1 MPRSNGAFHCPDA
14 PGSFRIARVMPL
26 PSSLSAEFSAVLH
39 AAPMRM
45 ALLLAASAWTAA
57 ACHIAARH
65 AAQAKP
71 MLGGTPK
78 LSTLALCAAGVIVWA
93 GNAIEQPMLSANVA
107 ALSIAFMTGWEI
119 GGVLE
124 RIVQKRR

>member
-1 MPRSNGAFHCPDA
+1 MP
-14 PGSFRIARVMPL
+14 VPL
-26 PSSLSAEFSAVLH
+26 SLSADISVLLH

-45 ALLLAASAWTAA
+45 ALLLAASGWTAA
-57 ACHIAARH
+57 ACHVAARH
-65 AAQAKP
+65 AAQAKQ
-71 MLGGTPK
+71 MIGGTPR
-78 LSTLALCAAGVIVWA
+78 LSTLALAAAGVVVWA

-107 ALSIAFMTGWEI
+107 AFSIAFMTGWEI